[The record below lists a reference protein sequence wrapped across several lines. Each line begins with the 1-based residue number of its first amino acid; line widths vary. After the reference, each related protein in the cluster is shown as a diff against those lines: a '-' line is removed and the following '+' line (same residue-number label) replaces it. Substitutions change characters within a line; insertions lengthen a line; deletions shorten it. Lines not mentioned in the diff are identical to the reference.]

1 VLTVSPPELIVIDDD
16 PTATE
21 LVRFTLEDRHI
32 KVVGFTDPLLA
43 LAHISSD
50 RPEFVLL
57 DLNMEGLNGLEVLE
71 QIGVVAPT
79 TDVIFITAD
88 YSTETAVRAIQM
100 GASDYW
106 TKPLDLTR
114 LRDRIDTWLADR
126 QKTLQRQTL
135 DAELTRAYDFYGI
148 VGRSPSLL
156 DMFTK
161 MRRIAPHFQTVLVR
175 GETGTGKELV
185 ASTLHKLSFRANKPL
200 VICNCAALV
209 DTLVES
215 EMFGY
220 VKGAFTGALEDRPG
234 LIEAADKGT
243 LFLDEVGE
251 MPAATQAKLLR
262 VLQNREFRRVGSAKS
277 RTVDVH
283 IIASTNRD
291 LRRMVE
297 QGSFREDV
305 YYRLAMVEIRV
316 PSLSERKED
325 LPLLLRHFLDKYSQE
340 YNKPGLY
347 LTRRAEMLLARY
359 TWPGNIREL
368 QHMIA
373 SCAMVSEGN
382 PIDVSDLPEWVQH
395 RNMGLK
401 DDEALMTIEEVD
413 CRHAKRVL
421 ESVGGNQSRAA
432 EVLGIGRTTLYRLLL
447 RESAR
452 KRSDEPPP
460 RVNRQGSA

>member
-1 VLTVSPPELIVIDDD
+1 
-16 PTATE
+16 
-21 LVRFTLEDRHI
+21 
-32 KVVGFTDPLLA
+32 
-43 LAHISSD
+43 
-50 RPEFVLL
+50 
-57 DLNMEGLNGLEVLE
+57 
-71 QIGVVAPT
+71 
-79 TDVIFITAD
+79 
-88 YSTETAVRAIQM
+88 
-100 GASDYW
+100 
-106 TKPLDLTR
+106 
-114 LRDRIDTWLADR
+114 
-126 QKTLQRQTL
+126 
-135 DAELTRAYDFYGI
+135 
-148 VGRSPSLL
+148 
-156 DMFTK
+156 
-161 MRRIAPHFQTVLVR
+161 MR
-175 GETGTGKELV
+175 ETGTGKELV
-185 ASTLHKLSFRANKPL
+185 ASTLHKLSLRANKPL

-209 DTLVES
+209 DSLVES

-220 VKGAFTGALEDRPG
+220 VKGAFTGAMEDRPG

-251 MPAATQAKLLR
+251 MPLTTQAKLLR
-262 VLQNREFRRVGSAKS
+262 VLQNREFRRVGSTKS

-291 LRRMVE
+291 LRTMVE
-297 QGSFREDV
+297 LGSFREDV

-347 LTRRAEMLLARY
+347 LTRRAEMVLARY
-359 TWPGNIREL
+359 MWPGNIREL
-368 QHMIA
+368 QHVIA

-382 PIDVSDLPEWVQH
+382 PIDVADLPEWVLH
-395 RNMGLK
+395 TSMGMR
-401 DDEALMTIEEVD
+401 DDETLMTIEEVD

-452 KRSDEPPP
+452 KTFDGHRL
-460 RVNRQGSA
+460 G

>member
-1 VLTVSPPELIVIDDD
+1 MLTFSPPELIVIDDD

-21 LVRFTLEDRHI
+21 LIRFALEERQI
-32 KVVGFTDPLLA
+32 KVVGFTNPVLG
-43 LAHISSD
+43 LAHIARD

-57 DLNMEGLNGLEVLE
+57 DLNMNELNGLEVLS
-71 QIGVVAPT
+71 QITVVAPST
-79 TDVIFITAD
+79 EVILITAD

-106 TKPLDLTR
+106 TKPLDLDR
-114 LRDRIDTWLADR
+114 LRDRMDSWLAER
-126 QKTLQRQTL
+126 HKALRRQTL
-135 DAELTRAYDFYGI
+135 DAELTRAYDFFGI

-161 MRRIAPHFQTVLVR
+161 IRRIAPHFQTVLVH

-185 ASTLHKLSFRANKPL
+185 ANTLHKLSSRANKPL
-200 VICNCAALV
+200 VVCNCAALV

-220 VKGAFTGALEDRPG
+220 VKGAFTGAMEDRAG
-234 LIEAADKGT
+234 LIEAADHGT

-262 VLQNREFRRVGSAKS
+262 VLQNREFRRVGAAKS

-291 LRRMVE
+291 LRKMVE
-297 QGSFREDV
+297 KGTFREDV
-305 YYRLAMVEIRV
+305 YYRLAMVDIRV
-316 PSLSERKED
+316 PSLAERKED
-325 LPLLLRHFLDKYSQE
+325 LPLLLRHFLDKYSRE
-340 YNKPGLY
+340 YDKPGLD
-347 LTRRAEMLLARY
+347 LTRRAQMLLARY

-368 QHMIA
+368 QQMIA

-382 PIDVSDLPEWVQH
+382 PIDVADLPEWVQN
-395 RNMGLK
+395 RALAIR
-401 DDEALMTIEEVD
+401 DDETLMTIEEVD

-421 ESVGGNQSRAA
+421 EKLGGNQSRAA

-452 KRSDEPPP
+452 GRSSEPPHQAS
-460 RVNRQGSA
+460 RSSTA